1 MREKSKSFRREEL
14 ELLSSAEL
22 NQMVRSELE
31 KDSIDRDAV
40 LQILRIL
47 EDRDAKDTTLQKV
60 DDTAAWEEFQAHF
73 VAAENSHVK
82 SGNAHTR
89 KKSIPWFAKTV
100 VAAIIVF
107 ALLVVAP
114 PAMGYENIF
123 ELLGRWT
130 QDVFELFNPAGTTEP
145 QEDYVF
151 KTDHP
156 GLQQLYDAVR
166 ELGITQPVVP
176 TWLPEGYEFDEL
188 KTMVLP
194 MGKRLAISFA
204 SENKVIRF
212 LVKPHE
218 DLSAYKYE
226 KDDTNVIEYGIA
238 GVTHY
243 VIQNEGK
250 WVAVWTVGGNEFSIT
265 TNSGEEF
272 LYTIL
277 ESIYM
282 GVKK

>member
-1 MREKSKSFRREEL
+1 MKERNRPFCRDEL

-22 NQMVRSELE
+22 NQMVRSELD

-47 EDRDAKDTTLQKV
+47 EDREANDPNLQKV
-60 DDTAAWEEFQAHF
+60 DDTAAWEEFQTHF
-73 VAAENSHVK
+73 VVTEDSHSE

-89 KKSIPWFAKTV
+89 KKSIPWFAKTA

-130 QDVFELFNPAGTTEP
+130 QDVFELFNPASTTEP
-145 QEDYVF
+145 QEGYVF

-156 GLQQLYDAVR
+156 GLQQLYDAVS

-176 TWLPEGYEFDEL
+176 TWLPEGYDLKEL
-188 KTMVLP
+188 KITQVP
-194 MGKRLAISFA
+194 AGTKANARFAKQSKKVSFA
-204 SENKVIRF
+204 F
-212 LVKPHE
+212 TPHGE
-218 DLSAYKYE
+218 GLAYKYE
-226 KDDTNVIEYGIA
+226 KNDSNVVEYEILGT
-238 GVTHY
+238 THY
-243 VIQNEGK
+243 VMQNEEN
-250 WVAVWTVGGNEFSIT
+250 WLAVWAVDGKEFFIT
-265 TNSGEEF
+265 TDDDEKT
-272 LYTIL
+272 LYLIL

-282 GVKK
+282 EVEK